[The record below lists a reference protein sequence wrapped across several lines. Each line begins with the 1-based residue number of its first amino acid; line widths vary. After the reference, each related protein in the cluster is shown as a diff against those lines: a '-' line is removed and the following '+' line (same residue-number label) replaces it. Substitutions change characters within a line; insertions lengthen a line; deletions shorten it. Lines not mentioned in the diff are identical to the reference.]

1 MSNYIKDNKKIM
13 NEYDYEKNKGIDLDT
28 LTTGSGK
35 KIWWICDKGHS
46 YLMSVVNKAKR
57 KNSCPICSNRIVLE
71 GYNDLKT
78 KFPELVKEWNYKKNK
93 NLTPEKVVSG
103 SNKKVWWICQKCGYE
118 WEATI
123 VSRTITGNGCRNCA
137 INSVGNKIKSKKH
150 EKYGDLT
157 KTHPELV
164 KEWNSEKNGKKLPAN
179 IIINSPEKF
188 WWKCSKCNY
197 EWQASLYNRINK
209 KSGCP
214 KCGILKQIQSFN
226 NNQIIKKGSLEENN
240 PTLAKE
246 WNFERN
252 KNLTPDKIIVTSNK
266 KVCWKCSNGHEWI
279 ASICKRNNGTG
290 CPYCDK
296 SAKKKVKNIDTGKIF
311 DSLSA
316 AAKSCGLK
324 TGDTISN
331 CCKGKQKSAGGFRWK
346 FVENK
351 QF

>member
-1 MSNYIKDNKKIM
+1 MHLL
-13 NEYDYEKNKGIDLDT
+13 EKYGGNVINGHEWEDT
-28 LTTGSGK
+28 INNRTHGNGCL
-35 KIWWICDKGHS
+35 
-46 YLMSVVNKAKR
+46 
-57 KNSCPICSNRIVLE
+57 ICSNRKVMK
-71 GYNDLKT
+71 GVNDLLSQY
-78 KFPELVKEWNYKKNK
+78 PIIAKEWNYERNGKLK
-93 NLTPEKVVSG
+93 PEDIVYGSTKVVWWKC
-103 SNKKVWWICQKCGYE
+103 SNGHEYKQKICY
-118 WEATI
+118 
-123 VSRTITGNGCRNCA
+123 RTKNNYGCPYC
-137 INSVGNKIKSKKH
+137 SKKRIL
-150 EKYGDLT
+150 KGFNDLESQY
-157 KTHPELV
+157 PMLAM
-164 KEWNSEKNGKKLPAN
+164 EWNSEKNGKKLPAN

-252 KNLTPDKIIVTSNK
+252 KNLTPDKIIATSNK
-266 KVCWKCSNGHEWI
+266 KVWWKCSNGHEWI